1 MYLLTGEDGE
11 KLRDT
16 AEKNIIKAME
26 AIVKKLSVDANFK
39 SLHSFP
45 QLDVAITADELM
57 NMPER
62 SDTQF

>member
-1 MYLLTGEDGE
+1 
-11 KLRDT
+11 
-16 AEKNIIKAME
+16 ME

-57 NMPER
+57 NMPEEAIHSFKISSALAIIQSVKR
-62 SDTQF
+62 MMIRYWKIL